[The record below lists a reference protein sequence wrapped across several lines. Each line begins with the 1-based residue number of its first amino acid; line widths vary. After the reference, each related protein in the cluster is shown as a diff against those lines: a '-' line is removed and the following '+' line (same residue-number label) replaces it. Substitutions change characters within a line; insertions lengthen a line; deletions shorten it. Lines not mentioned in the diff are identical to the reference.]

1 MVTRNSRGDIL
12 FVLCLAML
20 LMFLAAVVSLID
32 KRPVVPQ
39 VTLPMVEETSNNVQP
54 FQGSPSF
61 TRRYTC

>member
-32 KRPVVPQ
+32 KRPVTPQ
-39 VTLPMVEETSNNVQP
+39 TTSPSAEEISDYVQP
-54 FQGSPSF
+54 FQGLPSF